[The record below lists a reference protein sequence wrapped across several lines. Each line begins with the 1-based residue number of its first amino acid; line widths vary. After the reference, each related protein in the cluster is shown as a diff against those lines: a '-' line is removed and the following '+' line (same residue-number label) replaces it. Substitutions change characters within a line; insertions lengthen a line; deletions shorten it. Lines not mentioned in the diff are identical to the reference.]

1 MIPKHVTEGE
11 ICLQDQMAFNVRTVS
26 PKDESEQI

>member
-1 MIPKHVTEGE
+1 MLPKHVTEGE
-11 ICLQDQMAFNVRTVS
+11 IYLQDQMAFNTRTVS